1 MSDKYYQILQ
11 RSEIFFQNYAQRSLS
26 GGLEDRP
33 ATSIDQNQRRKNNE
47 EQTKREEAEKV
58 VVEERLKREE
68 TERILEEERGRREQ
82 AERAVEEERARRES
96 AEEKL
101 ARFEALEAQRQKR
114 KSSRVKKFF
123 SKFTKNK

>member
-1 MSDKYYQILQ
+1 MQ

-33 ATSIDQNQRRKNNE
+33 ATSIDQNQRRKNDE

-58 VVEERLKREE
+58 LVEERLKWEE
-68 TERILEEERGRREQ
+68 KERILDEERGRREQ
-82 AERAVEEERARRES
+82 AERARRES

-101 ARFEALEAQRQKR
+101 ARFEALEAHRQNR
-114 KSSRVKKFF
+114 KSSRVKDF
-123 SKFTKNK
+123 S